1 MMIVIS
7 IVQQK
12 GGVGKTTLAVNLA
25 GELKSRGSKVTVIDA
40 DPQASAVVWSGPRKL
55 GFDVR
60 AEVLEYPRLSQWIR
74 SVLKQP
80 VDYVIVDTPAGL
92 GPVFDAAV
100 DIADLI
106 LVPCGPSSLDLN
118 AARVTL
124 SRIGSS
130 QRKDPDLKARVVT
143 VPTRVE
149 PQTPEGQQIT
159 AELESFGEIVAPPL
173 SHDVYFV
180 RAFTQGVSVRMAAPQ
195 SNAAGEMR
203 TLADFLLERLR
214 PV

>member
-1 MMIVIS
+1 MIVIS

-12 GGVGKTTLAVNLA
+12 GGVGKTTLAINLA
-25 GELKSRGSKVTVIDA
+25 GELRSRGSKVLVIDA
-40 DPQASAVVWSGPRKL
+40 DPQASAATWAAPRKL

-60 AEVLEYPRLSQWIR
+60 AEVLAADKLSQWIR

-80 VDYVIVDTPAGL
+80 VDYVVVDTPAGL

-106 LVPCGPSSLDLN
+106 IVPSGPSSLDLN
-118 AARVTL
+118 AARATL
-124 SRIGSS
+124 GRIAEAL
-130 QRKDPDLKARVVT
+130 RRDPGLRARIVA

-149 PQTPEGQQIT
+149 RQTPEGQQIT
-159 AELESFGEIVAPPL
+159 GELEGYGEMVAPAL

-180 RAFTQGVSVRMAAPQ
+180 RAFTQGVSVCTAAPA
-195 SNAAGEMR
+195 SNAAGEIR
-203 TLADFLLERLR
+203 NLTDFLLERLR
-214 PV
+214 SN